1 MKIKKLE
8 ILGFKSFV
16 DKAALTFPAGITA
29 IVGPNGSG
37 KSNIVD
43 AIKWALG
50 EQSAKTLRGRSMEDV
65 IFNGTDEKK
74 PLGMAEVTVTFRNA
88 EGRLPQ
94 QFGKYSE
101 VTVRRRIFRSGES
114 EYYLNKTPCRLRD
127 INELLMGTGAG
138 SKAYSII
145 AQGQIGSIITA
156 RPQDRRYLI
165 EEAAGITKYKS
176 KRQEASRKM
185 EATQQNLLRVG
196 DIVGEVKRQMN
207 SLSQQA
213 KRAETFKH
221 IKDELKEHELTDA
234 ARRYVAM
241 TDELAEKQAQL
252 AGAQEEETKSATT
265 LSSLEESLE
274 SLKLTSLENEEE
286 FQAIQKRFY
295 SNETEIKTLEE
306 SIRHITDRIEA
317 ARIQNERYAMEIS
330 DLEGFIEETN
340 EKRSSVLERI
350 DEARQS
356 EESGAHDLEALTVE
370 IDEARDRA
378 RALREEWDG
387 VRSDQVAFSSRIS
400 RIKNAISD
408 AEKWINTYS
417 IELERKQAQ
426 RTAITEEQTSL
437 EGDIAAREN
446 EREKVSASIEKTD
459 AEVKRLTESLATVRE
474 EEADLGVRRDE
485 HHRTKTELS
494 LKQDALSEMIA
505 SYEGAGEGVR
515 QVMSGDREGIVGI
528 LADFIDS
535 DEQFERA
542 VSGFL
547 GDSLSAV
554 MIQKISDVSRHIR
567 EIKSH
572 DSGRVLFI
580 PVNSLN
586 GADPDAALTD
596 PGVIGRLADH
606 VTISDQ
612 RRDTVLSLIGNTHL
626 VSDLDTAMNIWQ
638 ERRPG
643 FSLVTLEGE
652 VITPQGLVSGGA
664 EKLGV
669 GLLQNKR
676 EMEAVSHAL
685 TEAEGTLEALEEDI
699 RRLKEQKLEKEA
711 SLTEHRDVLSDL
723 KVRTS
728 ELDREG
734 AAARRE
740 LERSVRVASSLEE
753 EIARHTKETERY
765 AEELEAYRTELS
777 ETEKKETALEG
788 RTAEVKKNL
797 STAEE
802 ELEQLE
808 EREMELRLA
817 VHKAADL
824 VAHLTETVE
833 EYDRQAARA
842 AQNIAD
848 KKTAVADGNR
858 EIETLKA
865 RIAEAEQT
873 LHSHISSTKDLEG
886 KLSDAR
892 ADMESSITR
901 ERELE
906 EQRKEMSKNLALSR
920 ERVQAMQTE
929 LSEKTWERE
938 TLVTRIE
945 ERHHIKLSHRAADMA
960 ARDISDEDLQ
970 SEIQRL
976 SGRIERFGEVNLMA
990 LSEFTALSERHE
1002 FLLTQEK
1009 DLVESLE
1016 SLKKTIK
1023 KIDRKSKERF
1033 TETFDAI
1040 NKQFAFVFTRLVPN
1054 GRAQLILTDEGDPL
1068 ESGVEVM
1075 AQPPGKKLSS
1085 ITLLSGGEKALAAIA
1100 LIFAIFLVNPSPFC
1114 FLDEVDAPLDDLNIE
1129 RFIELLKEISQ
1140 TSQIILITHNKKT
1153 MELADS
1159 LYGVTMEESGIS
1171 KMISVKLTQKEV

>member
-16 DKAALTFPAGITA
+16 DKASLAFPAGITA

-50 EQSAKTLRGRSMEDV
+50 EQSAKILRGRSMEDV

-88 EGRLPQ
+88 DGRLPQ

-101 VTVRRRIFRSGES
+101 VSVRRRIFRSGES

-156 RPQDRRYLI
+156 RPQDRRYLV

-176 KRQEASRKM
+176 KRQEATRKM
-185 EATQQNLLRVG
+185 EATEQNLLRVG

-221 IKDELKEHELTDA
+221 IKDELKEYELVDA
-234 ARRYVAM
+234 ARRYVSM
-241 TDELAEKQAQL
+241 TDDLAHTQARL
-252 AGAQEEETKSATT
+252 TRALEEETTSAST
-265 LSSLEESLE
+265 LAGLEESLE
-274 SLKLTSLENEEE
+274 SLKVTSLENEEK
-286 FQAIQKRFY
+286 FQAIQKQFF
-295 SNETEIKTLEE
+295 SNETDIKTLEE

-317 ARIQNERYAMEIS
+317 ARVQNERYGMEIR
-330 DLEGFIEETN
+330 DLEHFIGETN
-340 EKRSSVLERI
+340 EKRQTVLDRI
-350 DEARQS
+350 DKARKN
-356 EESGAHDLEALTVE
+356 EETGTHDLAALTE
-370 IDEARDRA
+370 QIEAARDRA
-378 RALREEWDG
+378 RTLREEWDG
-387 VRSDQVAFSSRIS
+387 VRSDQVAYSSRIS
-400 RIKNAISD
+400 RIKNAIAD
-408 AEKWINTYS
+408 ADKWIKTYT
-417 IELERKQAQ
+417 IEYERKQAQ
-426 RTAITEEQTSL
+426 LETIREEYRSL
-437 EGDIAAREN
+437 EADISARET
-446 EREKVSASIEKTD
+446 ERERVSGSIEKTD
-459 AEVKRLTESLATVRE
+459 AESKRLAEALASLRE
-474 EEADLGVRRDE
+474 EETALGGKRDE
-485 HHRTKTELS
+485 CHRTKTELS
-494 LKQDALSEMIA
+494 LKKDAITEMIA

-528 LADFIDS
+528 LADFIES
-535 DEQFERA
+535 DERLERA

-547 GDSLSAV
+547 GDALSAV
-554 MIQKISDVSRHIR
+554 MIQQLSDASRHLK

-572 DSGRVLFI
+572 DAGRVLFI
-580 PVNSLN
+580 PVSSLN
-586 GADPDAALTD
+586 GADPDTALTE
-596 PGVIGRLADH
+596 PGVIGRLADNI
-606 VTISDQ
+606 TISDQ
-612 RRDTVLSLIGNTHL
+612 RKETVLSLIGNAHL
-626 VSDLDTAMNIWQ
+626 VSDLDTAMHIWQ

-643 FSLVTLEGE
+643 FSLVTLDGE

-664 EKLGV
+664 EKIGV

-676 EMEAVSHAL
+676 EMESVAQSL
-685 TEAEGTLEALEEDI
+685 TDAEKSLEALEEDI
-699 RRLKEQKLEKEA
+699 ERLRGQKLEKEA
-711 SLTEHRDVLSDL
+711 SLTEHKDVLSDL
-723 KVRTS
+723 KVRAS
-728 ELDREG
+728 ELDREL

-740 LERSVRVASSLEE
+740 LDRTRRIETSLEE
-753 EIARHTKETERY
+753 DIARHAAETQRY
-765 AEELEAYRTELS
+765 AGELDGYRTELS
-777 ETEKKETALEG
+777 ETERQETDLADKTIAVKRSLE
-788 RTAEVKKNL
+788 V
-797 STAEE
+797 AEE
-802 ELEQLE
+802 DLAGLE
-808 EREMELRLA
+808 EQEMELKLA
-817 VHKAADL
+817 VHKATDL
-824 VAHLTETVE
+824 VAHLTETIE

-842 AQNIAD
+842 SQNIAD
-848 KKTAVADGNR
+848 KKSAVTEGHE
-858 EIETLKA
+858 EIEKLRGRKE
-865 RIAEAEQT
+865 EAERD
-873 LHSHISSTKDLEG
+873 LHTHITNTKALEN

-892 ADMESSITR
+892 ATMENGITQQ
-901 ERELE
+901 RELE
-906 EQRKEMSKNLALSR
+906 EKRKELSR
-920 ERVQAMQTE
+920 TLTQTREQVQEVRAKLNEQ
-929 LSEKTWERE
+929 TWERDH
-938 TLVTRIE
+938 LSTRIE
-945 ERHHIKLSHRAADMA
+945 ERYHINLSHRATDMA
-960 ARDISDEDLQ
+960 ARDIADEDLQ

-976 SGRIERFGEVNLMA
+976 SARIERFGEVNLMA
-990 LSEFTALSERHE
+990 LSEFNALTQRHE
-1002 FLLTQEK
+1002 FLLTQEQ

-1016 SLKKTIK
+1016 SLKKTIR
-1023 KIDRKSKERF
+1023 KIDKKSKERF
-1033 TETFDAI
+1033 TVTFDAI
-1040 NKQFAFVFTRLVPN
+1040 NTQFAYVFSRLVPN
-1054 GRAQLILTDEGDPL
+1054 GKARLILTDEGDPL

-1114 FLDEVDAPLDDLNIE
+1114 FLDEVDAPLDDINIE

-1171 KMISVKLTQKEV
+1171 KMISVKLTQKEA